1 MKNFYRSIKRL
12 FYWFPVIWKDRDW
25 DDYFIWSLL
34 HHKFKSM
41 ENFYRYKAQ
50 PIVGDNRAS
59 QIRIC
64 NLLLKR
70 LTDSN
75 YLDIAFKQHE
85 KKWGKLIT
93 NHRDYE
99 KDLTSVFISRTKVT
113 PETALQERVESNYCR
128 ELEAYLEKQDLVYLS
143 HLISKH
149 SRGWWD

>member
-25 DDYFIWSLL
+25 DDYFIWILL
-34 HHKFKSM
+34 YHKFKSM
-41 ENFYRYKAQ
+41 ENFYKHKAQ

-59 QIRIC
+59 QIRVC

-85 KKWGKLIT
+85 KKWGKLKSNWGIF
-93 NHRDYE
+93 NE
-99 KDLTSVFISRTKVT
+99 KLTKLDIHRTKVT
-113 PETALQERVESNYCR
+113 PETEAQERVESKRCH
-128 ELEAYLEKQDLVYLS
+128 ELEDYLERQDLAYLS
-143 HLISKH
+143 HLINKH